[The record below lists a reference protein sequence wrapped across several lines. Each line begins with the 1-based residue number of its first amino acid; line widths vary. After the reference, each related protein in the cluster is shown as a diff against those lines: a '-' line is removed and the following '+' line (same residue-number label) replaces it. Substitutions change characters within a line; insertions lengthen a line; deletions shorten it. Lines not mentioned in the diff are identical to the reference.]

1 MSALRT
7 SLTARVT
14 YPAWAAETRAIDMV
28 TVGRVLTCAQ
38 VAASRPMVQDR
49 TMSVA
54 VTSRISWFAKAF
66 SCPRMTAE
74 TMQDW
79 SVLLIIFCLAH
90 SSVLFWWQVQIRE
103 HWGPYSSSLS
113 HTRSPH
119 VSPFQP
125 DSQVQE
131 PVVISHLK

>member
-66 SCPRMTAE
+66 SCPRMTE
-74 TMQDW
+74 LCV
-79 SVLLIIFCLAH
+79 VLVAGADQGALGAVQLLPLAH
-90 SSVLFWWQVQIRE
+90 SLATCL
-103 HWGPYSSSLS
+103 PL
-113 HTRSPH
+113 PA
-119 VSPFQP
+119 
-125 DSQVQE
+125 
-131 PVVISHLK
+131 